1 MIQYKVREADGRFR
15 LVRIDNGKEI
25 GVNCFWFDNNEPTYP
40 DKQAALDAAR
50 AECARLNGLED
61 PRLTESEESIKVLAN
76 DISRSNGAIIGM
88 IDDVKQRLA
97 ALEAKD
103 KPAPEPGEFVV
114 EEVWKAQST
123 EDITIFTRIDKTGRY
138 LCFTDNQVEIRLN
151 AYEAMKEAIRGYLFG
166 PTLGESIETLRERMA
181 IIDDYEARE

>member
-1 MIQYKVREADGRFR
+1 MKKYEKMFNTQYWYVLNTRTMTYDCDRWF
-15 LVRIDNGKEI
+15 KEPE
-25 GVNCFWFDNNEPTYP
+25 NA
-40 DKQAALDAAR
+40 Q
-50 AECARLNGLED
+50 AECDRLNGLETEKPVTLYD
-61 PRLTESEESIKVLAN
+61 LNRLE
-76 DISRSNGAIIGM
+76 
-88 IDDVKQRLA
+88 QRLA

-151 AYEAMKEAIRGYLFG
+151 ANEARKEAIDEYLNLDKIG
-166 PTLGESIETLRERMA
+166 SHPQYSWSDLKRDIQA
-181 IIDDYEARE
+181 IDDYEARE

>member
-61 PRLTESEESIKVLAN
+61 PPPLPC
-76 DISRSNGAIIGM
+76 
-88 IDDVKQRLA
+88 LA